1 MLGQSHLVLTD
12 FLMLLRATHF
22 DHSSMW
28 GPVAS
33 LALGV
38 VFRKMKDR
46 LRKALIVVNSST
58 TGGVANLAFGVV
70 PLDVTDLS
78 RAATYEQDQDRQL
91 VVVCMG
97 LSSVADERV
106 LGLLLLPLACTDILL
121 LQH

>member
-1 MLGQSHLVLTD
+1 MIRDCQPDRANHRNSLHCN
-12 FLMLLRATHF
+12 FLLLA
-22 DHSSMW
+22 
-28 GPVAS
+28 AN

-38 VFRKMKDR
+38 VVRKMKER
-46 LRKALIVVNSST
+46 LLKALIVVNSST

-106 LGLLLLPLACTDILL
+106 LGLLLLPLACTVILL